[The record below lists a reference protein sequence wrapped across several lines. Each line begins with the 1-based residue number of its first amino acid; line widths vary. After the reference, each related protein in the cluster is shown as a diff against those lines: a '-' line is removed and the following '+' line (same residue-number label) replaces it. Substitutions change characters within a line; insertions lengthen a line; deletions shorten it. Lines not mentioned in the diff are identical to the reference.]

1 MSCKTELSKINL
13 VLSCLGKSALMQT
26 RLNSTRL
33 SEKPW
38 LAFMKKKRLS
48 LGQRQVSLQFH
59 HLVGSYCPKKLKIEC
74 HQKAKLREKQFAY
87 FHDSCSRCH
96 FDSPSQDSSCA
107 ISYLAPRIIFQPG
120 LNRNKIS
127 ARLERLKF
135 AT

>member
-1 MSCKTELSKINL
+1 MAAATKERRFQWNNGDKIENL
-13 VLSCLGKSALMQT
+13 IHCRANFNAQMDIGKSALMQT

-59 HLVGSYCPKKLKIEC
+59 HLVGFYCPKKLKIEC

-96 FDSPSQDSSCA
+96 FDAPS
-107 ISYLAPRIIFQPG
+107 
-120 LNRNKIS
+120 
-127 ARLERLKF
+127 
-135 AT
+135 